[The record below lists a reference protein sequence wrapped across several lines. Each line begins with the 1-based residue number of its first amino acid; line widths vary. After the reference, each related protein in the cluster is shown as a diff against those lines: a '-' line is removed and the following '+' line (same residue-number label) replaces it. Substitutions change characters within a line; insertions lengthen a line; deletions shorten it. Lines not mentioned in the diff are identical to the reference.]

1 LFGVFAEYKQFR
13 DWDLAT
19 QLAQY
24 LNVKKNEQKVF
35 KIVWRKNVWDEI
47 NIGDKIHLR
56 IENLNEYMN
65 IETDVFVLQKEVSI
79 ENGTK
84 IINVTTS
91 QIYAYIDSFTRK
103 INRIQKELKLL
114 SL

>member
-1 LFGVFAEYKQFR
+1 
-13 DWDLAT
+13 
-19 QLAQY
+19 
-24 LNVKKNEQKVF
+24 
-35 KIVWRKNVWDEI
+35 
-47 NIGDKIHLR
+47 
-56 IENLNEYMN
+56 MN
-65 IETDVFVLQKEVSI
+65 IETDVFVLQKEVRI

-91 QIYAYIDSFTRK
+91 EIYAYIDSFTRK